1 MKTIAFEMQ
10 LVTGT
15 NIESYLKAKDFS
27 DYLDVIKV
35 SSMNNRYEELVKFLL
50 AARQKLREATIES
63 ELLFG
68 YAKIGKLA
76 EIEDFITSPNLANI
90 SEVGDRCF
98 KEGMYEPA
106 RILFSSVSNWA
117 KLATT
122 LVKLGE
128 YQAAVDSARKAN
140 STKVWKEVNIVC
152 VENKEFKLAQICGL
166 NLIIHADELEVS
178 HSNRRR

>member
-1 MKTIAFEMQ
+1 MIDIA
-10 LVTGT
+10 
-15 NIESYLKAKDFS
+15 SK
-27 DYLDVIKV
+27 
-35 SSMNNRYEELVKFLL
+35 NNRYEELVKFLL
-50 AARQKLREATIES
+50 AARLNLREAVIES

-68 YAKIGKLA
+68 YAKIGKLT
-76 EIEDFITSPNLANI
+76 EMEDFITSPNLANI
-90 SEVGDRCF
+90 SDVGDRCF

-140 STKVWKEVNIVC
+140 STKVWKDVHAVC

-166 NLIIHADELEVS
+166 NLIVHADELEVL
-178 HSNRRR
+178 NF